1 MTATEEPWDLVVGQV
16 TAPFGVKGEVKV
28 RPETDLP
35 ARFQRLRQ
43 VRLELPTGEERFA
56 RIRRVRVTAKG
67 VLVTFEGCADRPQ
80 AEALHGAWVKI
91 KQSMAL
97 PLPEGSY
104 YLHELIG
111 LRVVTEEGRELG
123 EIAEVLKSPA
133 HDVYVTPRA
142 MIPALREIVKC
153 IDLEQGL
160 MVVSLPEGLE
170 TVP

>member
-16 TAPFGVKGEVKV
+16 TAPFGVKGEVRV

-35 ARFQRLRQ
+35 ERFQRLCQ
-43 VRLELPTGEERFA
+43 VRLEFSTGEERPI
-56 RIRRVRVTAKG
+56 RILRVRVTAKG
-67 VLVTFEGCADRPQ
+67 LLVTFEGYEDRPQ
-80 AEALHGAWVKI
+80 AEALRGAWVKI
-91 KQSMAL
+91 KHSMAL

-123 EIAEVLKSPA
+123 EITEVLKSPA

-142 MIPALREIVKC
+142 MIPALREIVKRL
-153 IDLEQGL
+153 DLEQKL

-170 TVP
+170 IVP